1 MPAVQR
7 TPRLHPSIDR
17 PEVFMAK
24 SRFNRALADL
34 SGVFKKPQAI
44 VEAEDLTGEQKVT
57 LLKQWETDLRLLMV
71 ATEENMTGDTPGRT
85 AESLRAV
92 LKALLEL
99 GVSDGESPQAPTKSG
114 GN

>member
-1 MPAVQR
+1 
-7 TPRLHPSIDR
+7 
-17 PEVFMAK
+17 MAK
-24 SRFNRALADL
+24 SRFDRALADIT
-34 SGVFKKPQAI
+34 GVFKKPQAI
-44 VEAEDLTGEQKVT
+44 IDAEDLTGEQKVT

-71 ATEENMTGDTPGRT
+71 ASEENMTGNTPGRT
-85 AESLRAV
+85 GELLQAV